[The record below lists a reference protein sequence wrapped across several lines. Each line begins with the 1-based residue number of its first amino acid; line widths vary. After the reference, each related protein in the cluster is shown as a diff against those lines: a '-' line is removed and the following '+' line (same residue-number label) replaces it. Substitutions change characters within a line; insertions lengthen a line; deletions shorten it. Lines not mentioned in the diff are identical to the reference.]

1 MIVIEN
7 RSLSRRN
14 FLQKTA
20 VGLGG
25 VALSTILSASN
36 QPTMG
41 THFPAR
47 AKRVIQIFCSG
58 GLSHIDTFDYKP
70 ELERRAGTPFD
81 PGGKLQFFAS
91 KPGNCQPSFW
101 KFRQHGQS
109 GVWMSDLIARV
120 RFITSSLYCYEII
133 CLMCRGFSI
142 WSISGKSRPCELG
155 KLMFRWE
162 TRHRSKRDRSRPKRL
177 VKSFMT

>member
-1 MIVIEN
+1 LGKNLLKMFGIQN

-14 FLQKTA
+14 FLHKTA

-25 VALSTILSASN
+25 VALSSILSASN

-47 AKRVIQIFCSG
+47 AKRVIQ
-58 GLSHIDTFDYKP
+58 IDTFDYKP

-101 KFRQHGQS
+101 KFRRHGQS
-109 GVWMSDLIARV
+109 GIWMSDLLPKLATCV
-120 RFITSSLYCYEII
+120 EETSS
-133 CLMCRGFSI
+133 
-142 WSISGKSRPCELG
+142 KSVSL
-155 KLMFRWE
+155 LL
-162 TRHRSKRDRSRPKRL
+162 T
-177 VKSFMT
+177 SFQSTKIVN